1 MLSCIVKDLV
11 YEISPGSKQGFSLPY
26 ISVGNYLS
34 NLRSWLCQL
43 EDLDGIVGKP
53 IAFPFGDHIRIQK
66 YGSLDEPEELSRK
79 WTDENWEWKVI
90 LNNPC
95 DHNYSCV
102 PFRQRER
109 VTHTDCGALRS
120 HFDYTTFRRCLTFR
134 YRKPTRLCNFH
145 ETRLWWIVSEWLMD
159 LHSFSISRSD
169 YARGTDIHDLLGI
182 WDSLSFNHARS
193 GKRKYSRCTFC
204 RMEEREAKAKWKK
217 DIEERLAILKLPGP
231 SACSLIG
238 SSADDT
244 APIFTP
250 LPVNC
255 GHGVPFPYFDHSDE
269 EDGDECDGNDHD
281 DEEEERRKEEE
292 EKKRRED
299 VIRIRR
305 LPCFADVL
313 ENIGLS
319 DSFWSSHAG
328 SGTRF
333 PSTHQSAGAAGVVD
347 SKDTSP
353 ECVHCRKNGHRRG
366 TPSSLDSAV
375 IERGSILGNFQSLE
389 EALNTIYTSTLQ
401 DNYCLST
408 TATEPRPLDVALETN
423 LLVAMNDLHI
433 QRRGRGR
440 RLRVALL
447 EDLLN
452 PIARGGYK
460 SSPYKHSTT
469 VCVSASPV
477 AEEMVNSDGCQ
488 IGHQN
493 IQILLSDSSVKVR
506 PRLSFCVLKFVIDRS

>member
-1 MLSCIVKDLV
+1 MKDLV

-53 IAFPFGDHIRIQK
+53 IAFPFGDHIHIQK

-79 WTDENWEWKVI
+79 WTDENWEWTVI
-90 LNNPC
+90 INRH
-95 DHNYSCV
+95 DYSCV

-120 HFDYTTFRRCLTFR
+120 HFDYTTFRRCLAMR

-169 YARGTDIHDLLGI
+169 YARGTDIHDLLRI

-217 DIEERLAILKLPGP
+217 DIEERLTILKLPGP

-238 SSADDT
+238 SFADDT
-244 APIFTP
+244 APILTP
-250 LPVNC
+250 LSVNC
-255 GHGVPFPYFDHSDE
+255 GHGVPSPYFDHSDE
-269 EDGDECDGNDHD
+269 EDGDECDGSHHD
-281 DEEEERRKEEE
+281 DEEEERKKEEE

-353 ECVHCRKNGHRRG
+353 DCVHCRKNGH
-366 TPSSLDSAV
+366 PSSLDSAV

-423 LLVAMNDLHI
+423 PLVAMNDLHI

-460 SSPYKHSTT
+460 STPYKHSTT

-477 AEEMVNSDGCQ
+477 AEEMVNSAGYQ